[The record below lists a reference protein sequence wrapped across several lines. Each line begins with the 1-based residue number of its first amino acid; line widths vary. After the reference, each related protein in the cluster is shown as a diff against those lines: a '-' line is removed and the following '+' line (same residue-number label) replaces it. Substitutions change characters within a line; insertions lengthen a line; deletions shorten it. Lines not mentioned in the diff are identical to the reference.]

1 MRLYSCDP
9 RLLRQR
15 LRQTLSYFFR
25 DDSINEKITNAV
37 IETVADVLESKDD
50 DVKRQIKIA
59 EDGIRNIDCVQGFCE
74 EEK

>member
-59 EDGIRNIDCVQGFCE
+59 EEGLKNIDRVKGFHKE
-74 EEK
+74 DD

>member
-9 RLLRQR
+9 MLLRKR

-50 DVKRQIKIA
+50 DVKRQIEIA
-59 EDGIRNIDCVQGFCE
+59 EEGLKNIDRVKGFHKE
-74 EEK
+74 DD